1 MANKETVKE
10 EENTVTI
17 DGNELKESEL
27 TEQQKYFVSQIQ
39 EARAE
44 RMQLQR
50 QIDRNTA
57 VINSFEAALVETTKE
72 IAEEVLSEEKQY
84 ELY

>member
-1 MANKETVKE
+1 MANKETVKQK
-10 EENTVTI
+10 ENTVTI

-27 TEQQKYFVSQIQ
+27 TEQQKYFASQIQ

-50 QIDRNTA
+50 QMDRNTA
-57 VINSFEAALVETTKE
+57 VINSFEAALIETTKE
-72 IAEEVLSEEKQY
+72 IAEEVLSEEK
-84 ELY
+84 

>member
-1 MANKETVKE
+1 MANKETVKQ

-17 DGNELKESEL
+17 DGNEIKESEL
-27 TEQQKYFVSQIQ
+27 TEQQKYFASQIQ

-50 QIDRNTA
+50 QMDRNTA
-57 VINSFEAALVETTKE
+57 VINSFEASLIETTKE
-72 IAEEVLSEEKQY
+72 VAEKVLSEEK
-84 ELY
+84 

>member
-17 DGNELKESEL
+17 DGDELKESEL
-27 TEQQKYFVSQIQ
+27 TEQQKYFASQIQ
-39 EARAE
+39 EARAK

-50 QIDRNTA
+50 QMDRNTA

-72 IAEEVLSEEKQY
+72 VAEEVLSEEK
-84 ELY
+84 

>member
-1 MANKETVKE
+1 MANKETVKK

-17 DGNELKESEL
+17 DGNEIKESEL

-50 QIDRNTA
+50 QMDRNTA
-57 VINSFEAALVETTKE
+57 VINSFEAALIETTKE
-72 IAEEVLSEEKQY
+72 VAEEVLSEEK
-84 ELY
+84 

>member
-1 MANKETVKE
+1 MANKETVKQ

-27 TEQQKYFVSQIQ
+27 TDQQKYFASQIQ

-50 QIDRNTA
+50 QMDRNTA
-57 VINSFEAALVETTKE
+57 VINSFEAALVKTTKE
-72 IAEEVLSEEKQY
+72 IAEEVLSEEK
-84 ELY
+84 

>member
-1 MANKETVKE
+1 MAKETVKK

-17 DGNELKESEL
+17 DGNEIKESEL
-27 TEQQKYFVSQIQ
+27 TEQQKYFASQIQ

-50 QIDRNTA
+50 QMDRNTA
-57 VINSFEAALVETTKE
+57 VINSFEAALIETTKE
-72 IAEEVLSEEKQY
+72 VAEEVLSEEN
-84 ELY
+84 

>member
-50 QIDRNTA
+50 QMDRNTA

-72 IAEEVLSEEKQY
+72 IAKEVLSEEK
-84 ELY
+84 

>member
-1 MANKETVKE
+1 MANKETVKQ

-27 TEQQKYFVSQIQ
+27 TEQQKYFASQIQ
-39 EARAE
+39 EARSK

-50 QIDRNTA
+50 QMDRNTA

-72 IAEEVLSEEKQY
+72 IAEEVLSEEK
-84 ELY
+84 

>member
-1 MANKETVKE
+1 MANKETVKQ

-27 TEQQKYFVSQIQ
+27 TEQQKYFASQIQ
-39 EARAE
+39 EARAK
-44 RMQLQR
+44 RIQR
-50 QIDRNTA
+50 QMDRNTA

-72 IAEEVLSEEKQY
+72 IAKEVLSEEK
-84 ELY
+84 

>member
-1 MANKETVKE
+1 MAKETVKK

-17 DGNELKESEL
+17 DGNEIKESEL
-27 TEQQKYFVSQIQ
+27 TEQQKYFASQIQ

-50 QIDRNTA
+50 QMDRNTA
-57 VINSFEAALVETTKE
+57 VINSFEAALIETTKE
-72 IAEEVLSEEKQY
+72 VAEEVLSEEK
-84 ELY
+84 

>member
-1 MANKETVKE
+1 MANKETVKK
-10 EENTVTI
+10 ENTVTI

-27 TEQQKYFVSQIQ
+27 TEQQKYFTSQIQ

-50 QIDRNTA
+50 QMDRNTA
-57 VINSFEAALVETTKE
+57 VINSFEAALIETTKE
-72 IAEEVLSEEKQY
+72 VAEEVLSEEK
-84 ELY
+84 

>member
-1 MANKETVKE
+1 MANKETVKQ
-10 EENTVTI
+10 EENTITI

-27 TEQQKYFVSQIQ
+27 TEQQKYFASQIQ

-50 QIDRNTA
+50 QMDRNTA

-72 IAEEVLSEEKQY
+72 IAEEVLSEEK
-84 ELY
+84 

>member
-50 QIDRNTA
+50 QMDRNTA

-72 IAEEVLSEEKQY
+72 IAEEVLSEEK
-84 ELY
+84 

>member
-1 MANKETVKE
+1 MANKETVKQ
-10 EENTVTI
+10 EENTITI

-72 IAEEVLSEEKQY
+72 IAEEVLSEEK
-84 ELY
+84 

>member
-1 MANKETVKE
+1 MANKETVKQK
-10 EENTVTI
+10 ENTVTI

-27 TEQQKYFVSQIQ
+27 TEQQKYFASQIQ
-39 EARAE
+39 EARAK

-50 QIDRNTA
+50 QMDRNTA

-72 IAEEVLSEEKQY
+72 IAEEVLSEEK
-84 ELY
+84 

>member
-1 MANKETVKE
+1 MANKETVKQ

-27 TEQQKYFVSQIQ
+27 TEQQKYFASQIQ

-50 QIDRNTA
+50 QMDRNTA
-57 VINSFEAALVETTKE
+57 VINSFEAALIETTKE
-72 IAEEVLSEEKQY
+72 IAEEVLSEEK
-84 ELY
+84 

>member
-1 MANKETVKE
+1 MANKETVKQ

-50 QIDRNTA
+50 QMDRNTA

-72 IAEEVLSEEKQY
+72 IAEEVC
-84 ELY
+84 

>member
-17 DGNELKESEL
+17 DGNEIKESEL
-27 TEQQKYFVSQIQ
+27 TEQQKYFASQIQ

-50 QIDRNTA
+50 QMDRNTA
-57 VINSFEAALVETTKE
+57 VINSFEAALIETTKE
-72 IAEEVLSEEKQY
+72 VAEEVLSEEK
-84 ELY
+84 

>member
-1 MANKETVKE
+1 MANKETVKQ

-27 TEQQKYFVSQIQ
+27 TDQQKYFASQIQ
-39 EARAE
+39 EARAK

-50 QIDRNTA
+50 QMDRNTA
-57 VINSFEAALVETTKE
+57 VINSFESALVETTKE
-72 IAEEVLSEEKQY
+72 IAEEVLSEEK
-84 ELY
+84 